1 MSNLFFTKA
10 PWGRWRSLFSFY
22 RGRNWGSNPDMFD
35 FNMLK
40 HSMLLLLV
48 LFIHSFWPSLPHEGL
63 LIWPLLD
70 HTILFPSS
78 TSCSSTWSPIS
89 HWSLLHHHQG
99 DKKNQRSTFSFI
111 SYVLL
116 PLAQTAPASLLPPEP
131 SRWEAGISLFS
142 CIALSLR
149 DPV

>member
-1 MSNLFFTKA
+1 MLLAYCSHLKQLLKALSNLFLRKA
-10 PWGRWRSLFSFY
+10 PWDRWRSLFSFN
-22 RGRNWGSNPDMFD
+22 RGRNRGLNPDMSD

-48 LFIHSFWPSLPHEGL
+48 LFIHSFCHSRPHESL

-78 TSCSSTWSPIS
+78 TSCSSTWSPVS

-99 DKKNQRSTFSFI
+99 DKKNRRSLFSFI

-116 PLAQTAPASLLPPEP
+116 PLA
-131 SRWEAGISLFS
+131 
-142 CIALSLR
+142 
-149 DPV
+149 